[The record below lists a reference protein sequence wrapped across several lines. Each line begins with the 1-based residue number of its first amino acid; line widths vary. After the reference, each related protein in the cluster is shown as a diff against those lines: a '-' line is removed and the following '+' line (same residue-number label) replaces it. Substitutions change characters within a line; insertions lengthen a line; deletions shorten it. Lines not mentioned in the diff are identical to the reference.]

1 MSRDSHQDGADDE
14 HYDIHLQCPLAA
26 NTLSQEVAEQG
37 TEECTRLESRG
48 DVTRNAGSCGFGDAK
63 VLLEARTGD
72 CCTHEG

>member
-1 MSRDSHQDGADDE
+1 MSRDRHQDGANDE
-14 HYDIHLQCPLAA
+14 NHDIRLQCPFAA
-26 NTLSQEVAEQG
+26 NTLGQEVAEQS

-63 VLLEARTGD
+63 VLLETRTGN